1 MMLLHLAL
9 NRHGGSIGQLHVDSN
24 PGWAPDAVGHVG
36 SRAPSFLQTTAPWHL
51 AQLPRTHT
59 IRTLATATGYCSA
72 AATNMILC
80 DEFLVIIEL
89 FVVE

>member
-1 MMLLHLAL
+1 M
-9 NRHGGSIGQLHVDSN
+9 GQLHVDSN
-24 PGWAPDAVGHVG
+24 PGWAPDA
-36 SRAPSFLQTTAPWHL
+36 SATWARAPSFLQTTPPWHL

-80 DEFLVIIEL
+80 DEFLVIIEQ